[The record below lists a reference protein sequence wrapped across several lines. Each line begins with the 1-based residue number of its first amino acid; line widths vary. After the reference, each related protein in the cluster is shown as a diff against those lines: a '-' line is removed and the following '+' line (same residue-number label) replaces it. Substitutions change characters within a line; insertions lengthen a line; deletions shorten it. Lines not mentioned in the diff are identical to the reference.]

1 MKLNRILM
9 TASAFAMLTAGLLAD
24 GTPAAQPPVQGA
36 GEPAAQANA
45 AAQATPVAD
54 KTQVSR
60 MRGKL
65 LYKKGQIR
73 KLEKAVTE
81 TNAEASAKSANLE
94 RQRRELFVAAEPKLA
109 QLYEEQDALEEQIRT
124 LSEALKK

>member
-9 TASAFAMLTAGLLAD
+9 TASAVATLATGLLAD
-24 GTPAAQPPVQGA
+24 GVPAQAPVQPA
-36 GEPAAQANA
+36 GQAAIEANA
-45 AAQATPVAD
+45 QKTEPVID

-65 LYKKGQIR
+65 LYKKGQIK

-81 TNAEASAKSANLE
+81 TNADASAKSANLE
-94 RQRRELFVAAEPKLA
+94 RQRRELFIAAEPKLA

-124 LSEALKK
+124 LSDALKK

>member
-9 TASAFAMLTAGLLAD
+9 TASAVATLATGLLAD
-24 GTPAAQPPVQGA
+24 GVPAQASAQPA
-36 GEPAAQANA
+36 GQAAIEANA
-45 AAQATPVAD
+45 QKTEPVAD

-65 LYKKGQIR
+65 LYKKGQIK

-81 TNAEASAKSANLE
+81 TNADASAKSANLE
-94 RQRRELFVAAEPKLA
+94 RQRRELFIAAEPKLA

-124 LSEALKK
+124 LTEALKK

>member
-9 TASAFAMLTAGLLAD
+9 TASAVATLATGLLAD
-24 GTPAAQPPVQGA
+24 GVPAAGA
-36 GEPAAQANA
+36 PAQAAGQTAIEANA
-45 AAQATPVAD
+45 QKTEPVVD

-65 LYKKGQIR
+65 LYKKGQIK

-81 TNAEASAKSANLE
+81 TNADASAKSANLE
-94 RQRRELFVAAEPKLA
+94 RQRRELFIAAEPKLA

-124 LSEALKK
+124 LTEALKK

>member
-9 TASAFAMLTAGLLAD
+9 TASAVATLATGLLAD
-24 GTPAAQPPVQGA
+24 GVPAAGA
-36 GEPAAQANA
+36 PAQAAGQAAIEANA
-45 AAQATPVAD
+45 QKTEPVVD

-65 LYKKGQIR
+65 LYKKGQIK

-81 TNAEASAKSANLE
+81 TNADASAKSANLE
-94 RQRRELFVAAEPKLA
+94 RQRRELFIAAEPKLA

-124 LSEALKK
+124 LSDALKK

>member
-9 TASAFAMLTAGLLAD
+9 TASAVATLATGLLAD
-24 GTPAAQPPVQGA
+24 GVPAAGA
-36 GEPAAQANA
+36 PAQAAGQTAIEANA
-45 AAQATPVAD
+45 QKTEPVVD

-65 LYKKGQIR
+65 LYKKGQIK

-81 TNAEASAKSANLE
+81 TNADASAKSANLE
-94 RQRRELFVAAEPKLA
+94 RQRRELFIAAEPKLA
-109 QLYEEQDALEEQIRT
+109 QLYEEQDSLEEQIRT
-124 LSEALKK
+124 LSDALKK

>member
-1 MKLNRILM
+1 MKLKRFLM
-9 TASAFAMLTAGLLAD
+9 TASAFAALTTGLLAD
-24 GTPAAQPPVQGA
+24 DAPAAQPTAQGTA
-36 GEPAAQANA
+36 ETAIEANA
-45 AAQATPVAD
+45 QKAAPTID

-65 LYKKGQIR
+65 LYKKGQIK

-81 TNAEASAKSANLE
+81 TNTEASAKSANLE
-94 RQRRELFVAAEPKLA
+94 RQRRELFIAAEPKLA

-124 LSEALKK
+124 MTEVLKK

>member
-1 MKLNRILM
+1 MKLTRLLM
-9 TASAFAMLTAGLLAD
+9 TASAFAALTTGLLAE
-24 GTPAAQPPVQGA
+24 GLPAAPK
-36 GEPAAQANA
+36 QAEGA
-45 AAQATPVAD
+45 AAVEANEQNPAHVAD

-60 MRGKL
+60 LRGKL
-65 LYKKGQIR
+65 LYKKGQIK

-81 TNAEASAKSANLE
+81 NNADASAKSANLE
-94 RQRRELFVAAEPKLA
+94 RQRRELFIAAEPKLA